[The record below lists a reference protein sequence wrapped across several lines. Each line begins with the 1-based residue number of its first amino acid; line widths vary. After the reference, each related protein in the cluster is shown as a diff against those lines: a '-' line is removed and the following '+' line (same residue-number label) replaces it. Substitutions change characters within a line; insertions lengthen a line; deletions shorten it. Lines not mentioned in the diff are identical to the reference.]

1 MEIHEMAKRIRKK
14 RKINKIEARLE
25 DQDIGRSQKP
35 RKTKVCQFSLF
46 TFLIRLITC
55 NARGQIIK
63 ILFFFSILLKC
74 GWTLNKRFFVYKTG
88 KIACLSYDHTIQF
101 QTKE

>member
-35 RKTKVCQFSLF
+35 RKTKVCQYSLF
-46 TFLIRLITC
+46 TFIIRLIKC
-55 NARGQIIK
+55 NARGQIIE
-63 ILFFFSILLKC
+63 ILFF
-74 GWTLNKRFFVYKTG
+74 
-88 KIACLSYDHTIQF
+88 
-101 QTKE
+101 